1 MPKMLHCCVLF
12 HTVSYKTIRT
22 SVNEFYLSNEH
33 FDVKIRHY
41 VCLCVC
47 VCKTSLSLDVSFSLR
62 ALIKVI
68 WWISLEFVSSVL
80 KATQA
85 AVCFASKK
93 PHNFYSKVHSTSPR
107 LNTQTSIH
115 NNTAMVLLLVLSYK
129 ILCWS

>member
-41 VCLCVC
+41 VCVCLC

-85 AVCFASKK
+85 AAAVFCQQKAAQFLFKSSFHE
-93 PHNFYSKVHSTSPR
+93 PETQHTNIHPQQYS
-107 LNTQTSIH
+107 NGAAACI
-115 NNTAMVLLLVLSYK
+115 VL
-129 ILCWS
+129 